1 MLELSGSLVKGNQD
15 SSLEQLGITVKF
27 MGVAKWEP
35 TEAAFGKE
43 NVIFATDRMCNSLL
57 GYVEALTGINLPL

>member
-1 MLELSGSLVKGNQD
+1 MELSGSVVRGDQD

-43 NVIFATDRMCNSLL
+43 KGIFARQ
-57 GYVEALTGINLPL
+57 GV